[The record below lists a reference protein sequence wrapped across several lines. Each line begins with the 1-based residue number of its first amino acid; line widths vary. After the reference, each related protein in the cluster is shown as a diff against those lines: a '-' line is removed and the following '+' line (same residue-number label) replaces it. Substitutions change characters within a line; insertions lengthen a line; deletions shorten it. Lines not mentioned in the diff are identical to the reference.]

1 MNLFLLTLF
10 ILYLGIMWYIIETKD
25 TKFAIFFIKLLIFIT
40 LVKMFY
46 IWYYVYQGQSIC
58 QIIKNS
64 WNCK

>member
-10 ILYLGIMWYIIETKD
+10 ILYLGIMWYIIKTKD
-25 TKFAIFFIKLLIFIT
+25 TKFAIFFVKLLIIIT
-40 LVKMFY
+40 LVKMLY